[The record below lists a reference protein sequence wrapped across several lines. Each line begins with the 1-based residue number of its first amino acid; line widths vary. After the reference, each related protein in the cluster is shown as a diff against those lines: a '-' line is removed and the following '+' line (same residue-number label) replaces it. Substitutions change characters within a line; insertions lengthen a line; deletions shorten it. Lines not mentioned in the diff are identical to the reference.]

1 MCLGSWLQN
10 LIALSRFS
18 NVPICNVKLEK
29 MSFIIDVMYARQLKK
44 NNVVLWWNDVNPL
57 PDHGGIEKDF
67 DPMMASLITDLDVS
81 IPNAPEVYNTVTLEI
96 EMSNLTVNTVLT
108 SAVINEAEGSDMAEL
123 ENLGTREGN
132 NQTSNPFVEDSFSGV
147 ALSILRLFLKS
158 LWDDALSDN
167 ETADSLV
174 HTFIH
179 WVQSPDSKLFDYAL
193 RYHVHNLTKK
203 AILQLINVC
212 RNLGSE
218 VIYADRGK
226 LVLKT
231 GKVSVE
237 SCYAYSQYLVK
248 AIRTSPLFSFLD
260 LSISR
265 YWDLLIW
272 MDSYNFGGR
281 ACTQILETDQQDL
294 QAYSQWHIRSFLPL
308 IYQQEF
314 DDWVIIILDSM
325 IKAKESYYQNVNQS
339 QRLTQLTRGQKAE
352 DDELGGALAGF
363 TNRFKVPI
371 VKRVQKLL
379 QNQKDFILDPNFSSD
394 YKSPNLPGSHLKV
407 RNPLLELV
415 KSLCHIMMLS
425 KEQTLEVRALR
436 KDLLKIFEMREFD
449 WESEFKNPSYSLKV
463 SNLACEHCA
472 FITDIDFCK
481 VEHVSLFICE
491 QCQKP
496 FDTTLLQEYLIQTLQ
511 IELQNYYVQDLK
523 CAKCGKVKDDL
534 VSSHCPCSG
543 KWENSVSQE
552 GLTKKLHVYEKVA
565 KFFSFEML
573 GSTVNELIE

>member
-1 MCLGSWLQN
+1 
-10 LIALSRFS
+10 
-18 NVPICNVKLEK
+18 
-29 MSFIIDVMYARQLKK
+29 MYKRQ
-44 NNVVLWWNDVNPL
+44 
-57 PDHGGIEKDF
+57 
-67 DPMMASLITDLDVS
+67 
-81 IPNAPEVYNTVTLEI
+81 
-96 EMSNLTVNTVLT
+96 
-108 SAVINEAEGSDMAEL
+108 
-123 ENLGTREGN
+123 
-132 NQTSNPFVEDSFSGV
+132 
-147 ALSILRLFLKS
+147 
-158 LWDDALSDN
+158 
-167 ETADSLV
+167 
-174 HTFIH
+174 
-179 WVQSPDSKLFDYAL
+179 L

-415 KSLCHIMMLS
+415 KSC
-425 KEQTLEVRALR
+425 
-436 KDLLKIFEMREFD
+436 LLYTSRC
-449 WESEFKNPSYSLKV
+449 V
-463 SNLACEHCA
+463 
-472 FITDIDFCK
+472 
-481 VEHVSLFICE
+481 
-491 QCQKP
+491 
-496 FDTTLLQEYLIQTLQ
+496 
-511 IELQNYYVQDLK
+511 
-523 CAKCGKVKDDL
+523 
-534 VSSHCPCSG
+534 
-543 KWENSVSQE
+543 
-552 GLTKKLHVYEKVA
+552 
-565 KFFSFEML
+565 
-573 GSTVNELIE
+573 

>member
-1 MCLGSWLQN
+1 
-10 LIALSRFS
+10 
-18 NVPICNVKLEK
+18 

-218 VIYADRGK
+218 VIYADRG
-226 LVLKT
+226 
-231 GKVSVE
+231 
-237 SCYAYSQYLVK
+237 
-248 AIRTSPLFSFLD
+248 
-260 LSISR
+260 LS
-265 YWDLLIW
+265 LI
-272 MDSYNFGGR
+272 
-281 ACTQILETDQQDL
+281 
-294 QAYSQWHIRSFLPL
+294 HI
-308 IYQQEF
+308 
-314 DDWVIIILDSM
+314 
-325 IKAKESYYQNVNQS
+325 
-339 QRLTQLTRGQKAE
+339 
-352 DDELGGALAGF
+352 
-363 TNRFKVPI
+363 
-371 VKRVQKLL
+371 
-379 QNQKDFILDPNFSSD
+379 
-394 YKSPNLPGSHLKV
+394 
-407 RNPLLELV
+407 
-415 KSLCHIMMLS
+415 
-425 KEQTLEVRALR
+425 
-436 KDLLKIFEMREFD
+436 
-449 WESEFKNPSYSLKV
+449 
-463 SNLACEHCA
+463 
-472 FITDIDFCK
+472 
-481 VEHVSLFICE
+481 
-491 QCQKP
+491 
-496 FDTTLLQEYLIQTLQ
+496 
-511 IELQNYYVQDLK
+511 
-523 CAKCGKVKDDL
+523 
-534 VSSHCPCSG
+534 
-543 KWENSVSQE
+543 
-552 GLTKKLHVYEKVA
+552 
-565 KFFSFEML
+565 
-573 GSTVNELIE
+573 